1 MIYPG
6 SKPTTKA
13 GIYVAKYGYFIII
26 PVDPA
31 KIEKIFRDSQNDR
44 EKIEGLVKYVIPTLR
59 QIWKREKKIPVLQT
73 ELSDMSRE

>member
-1 MIYPG
+1 
-6 SKPTTKA
+6 
-13 GIYVAKYGYFIII
+13 VAKYGYFIII

-31 KIEKIFRDSQNDR
+31 KIEKILRDSQNDR

-59 QIWKREKKIPVLQT
+59 QIWKRDKKIPVLQT